1 MSENPYGAPVTFD
14 HLLEAF
20 GFLEDW
26 EDRYRFILD
35 LGKKLSEMPEAEKT
49 ESNFVHGCQSQV
61 WVALHETNGPGS
73 PVALHADSD
82 AFIVKGLA
90 AMVVAMLAGRSAAA
104 IAVYDIESVFD
115 QLGLHEHLS
124 PTRSNGLHGMVEQV
138 KRKAVALVSS
148 V

>member
-1 MSENPYGAPVTFD
+1 MTMPDYGAPTTLD

-20 GFLEDW
+20 EFLEDW

-35 LGKKLSEMPEAEKT
+35 LGRKLPEMPESEKT
-49 ESNFVHGCQSQV
+49 EVNFVHGCQSQV
-61 WVALHETNGPGS
+61 WVALHETGGAGS
-73 PVALHADSD
+73 PIELHADSD

-90 AMVVAMLAGRSAAA
+90 AMVVTMLAGRSASD
-104 IAVYDIESVFD
+104 IVGYDIESVFD

-138 KRKAVALVSS
+138 KRKAAQLASG
-148 V
+148 

>member
-1 MSENPYGAPVTFD
+1 MSGQSYGAPTSLD

-20 GFLEDW
+20 GFLDDW

-35 LGKKLSEMPEAEKT
+35 LGQKLPEMPESEKT
-49 ESNFVHGCQSQV
+49 EANFVHGCQSQV
-61 WVALHETNGPGS
+61 WVALHETDGPGS
-73 PVALHADSD
+73 AVAIHADSD

-90 AMVVAMLAGRSAAA
+90 AMVVTMLAGRPATE
-104 IAVYDIESVFD
+104 IASHDIGSVFD

-138 KRKAVALVSS
+138 KRKAVEMAAAG
-148 V
+148 